1 MTFSYDAASRLT
13 AINNANANISRA
25 YFDDNLLRQETETIT
40 GGSSKTVAYTYDA
53 DGNRANVTYPD
64 YATFAYT
71 YSRRNQ
77 LKSVGPWATYA
88 YDENGYTGD
97 LTTRTLNNS
106 THTSYNYDPLDR
118 VTWITHSLTSGVR
131 GFNYGYDD
139 VSVGNRKYIRRTG
152 TTLGD
157 KGDVFSY
164 DLADQ
169 AIGVGLNVATPQS
182 TPPPARSIF
191 YDANGN
197 RTTFRP
203 YGPTDTYVTNNLN
216 QYTSRN
222 SNNAT
227 YNGNGDMIVTPEPA
241 GSRSTYSFDAQNRV
255 TSAGKGNVTMY
266 FNYDGL
272 NRQVSRTVGGV
283 TTYNVWDG
291 WNLIEEYQSG
301 GTVTAKYVYGVG
313 RTDQGTGQQSI
324 LLSRRQ
330 RQHVPSG

>member
-1 MTFSYDAASRLT
+1 M
-13 AINNANANISRA
+13 
-25 YFDDNLLRQETETIT
+25 
-40 GGSSKTVAYTYDA
+40 
-53 DGNRANVTYPD
+53 
-64 YATFAYT
+64 
-71 YSRRNQ
+71 
-77 LKSVGPWATYA
+77 GPWATYT
-88 YDENGYTGD
+88 YDENGYVGD
-97 LTTRTLNNS
+97 LTTCTLNNGTHS
-106 THTSYNYDPLDR
+106 TYLYDPLDR
-118 VTWITHSLTSGVR
+118 VTWITHWLTSGGR

-169 AIGVGLNVATPQS
+169 TIGVGLNVTTPQS
-182 TPPPARSIF
+182 TPAPARSIF

-203 YGPTDTYVTNNLN
+203 YGPTDNYVTNNLN
-216 QYTSRN
+216 QYSSRN

-227 YNGNGDMIVTPEPA
+227 YNANGDITITPEPA
-241 GSRSTYSFDAQNRV
+241 GSRSTYGFDAQNRV
-255 TSAGKGNVTMY
+255 TSAGKGNVSMY

-291 WNLIEEYQSG
+291 WDLIEEYQSG
-301 GTVTAKYVYGVG
+301 GTVTAKYVYGAGGLIKELVNNRYYYQDG
-313 RTDQGTGQQSI
+313 SGSTSHVADGSGQLLEWYRYDLQGAPFFYTANDSQLSASAFGVRHLFTGQQWY
-324 LLSRRQ
+324 Q
-330 RQHVPSG
+330 EHWPV

>member
-1 MTFSYDAASRLT
+1 M
-13 AINNANANISRA
+13 
-25 YFDDNLLRQETETIT
+25 
-40 GGSSKTVAYTYDA
+40 
-53 DGNRANVTYPD
+53 
-64 YATFAYT
+64 
-71 YSRRNQ
+71 
-77 LKSVGPWATYA
+77 
-88 YDENGYTGD
+88 
-97 LTTRTLNNS
+97 
-106 THTSYNYDPLDR
+106 
-118 VTWITHSLTSGVR
+118 
-131 GFNYGYDD
+131 
-139 VSVGNRKYIRRTG
+139 
-152 TTLGD
+152 
-157 KGDVFSY
+157 FSY

-169 AIGVGLNVATPQS
+169 AIRVGLNVTAPQS

-203 YGPTDTYVTNNLN
+203 YGPADTYVTNDLN
-216 QYTSRN
+216 QYISRN
-222 SNNAT
+222 SNNAA
-227 YNGNGDMIVTPEPA
+227 YNGNGDMIITPEPA

-301 GTVTAKYVYGVG
+301 GTATAKYVYGIG
-313 RTDQGTGQQSI
+313 RIDQGTGQQSI

-330 RQHVPSG
+330 WQHVASG

>member
-1 MTFSYDAASRLT
+1 M
-13 AINNANANISRA
+13 
-25 YFDDNLLRQETETIT
+25 
-40 GGSSKTVAYTYDA
+40 
-53 DGNRANVTYPD
+53 
-64 YATFAYT
+64 
-71 YSRRNQ
+71 
-77 LKSVGPWATYA
+77 
-88 YDENGYTGD
+88 
-97 LTTRTLNNS
+97 
-106 THTSYNYDPLDR
+106 
-118 VTWITHSLTSGVR
+118 TWITHWLTSGVR

-169 AIGVGLNVATPQS
+169 TIGVGLNVTTPQS
-182 TPPPARSIF
+182 TPAPARSIF

-227 YNGNGDMIVTPEPA
+227 YNANGDMIVTPEPA
-241 GSRSTYSFDAQNRV
+241 GSRSTYGFDAQNRV
-255 TSAGKGNVTMY
+255 TSAGKGNVNMY

-291 WNLIEEYQSG
+291 WDLIEEYQSG
-301 GTVTAKYVYGVG
+301 GTVTAKYVYGAGGLIKELVNNRYYYQDG
-313 RTDQGTGQQSI
+313 SGSTSHLADGSGQLLEWYRYDLQGAHSSTPPTTRNDPLQLSACAISSPASNGTG
-324 LLSRRQ
+324 
-330 RQHVPSG
+330 HWPV